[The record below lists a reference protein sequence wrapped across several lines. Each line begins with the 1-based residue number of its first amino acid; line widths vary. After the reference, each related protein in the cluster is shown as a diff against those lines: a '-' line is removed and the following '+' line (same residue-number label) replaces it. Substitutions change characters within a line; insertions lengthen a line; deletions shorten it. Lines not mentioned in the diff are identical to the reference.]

1 MINLNSPQIKKLEI
15 KYMKESLKSGWV
27 SWGKFV
33 KLFEKQI
40 SNFTGSNY
48 AISCVNGTSALQL
61 ALNIAQAKEDTE
73 VIIPSVSF
81 IATANSVIY
90 NNASPIFMDVDKYL
104 NIDTRKTIKFIDENT
119 YSRNGNTFNKKTK
132 KKIVALIV
140 VHVFGNAA
148 DIFPLKKIC
157 KKKNIILIEDAAES
171 LGSFYKKK
179 KRRHTGTVGDMGIL
193 SFNAN
198 KIITTGGGGM
208 ILTNN
213 KKIAKKAYFLSNQAK
228 SDNIF
233 FVHDK
238 IGYNFRLPNIN
249 CAIGFAQFKY
259 LKKFLHKKRLIHNYY
274 KKNFNNK
281 IKLMA
286 PPNYCLSN
294 YWMNV
299 IKFSY
304 KKNIINKAIDYFQNL
319 KIETRP
325 VWKLLYEQKEFTKF
339 EKFEV
344 YNAKKYISNCLCIP
358 SSSNLKISNLK
369 FIIKKVSEFSK
380 LYLK

>member
-15 KYMKESLKSGWV
+15 KYMKESLKGGWV
-27 SWGKFV
+27 SSGKFI

-40 SNFTGSNY
+40 SNFTGSSY

-61 ALNIAQAKEDTE
+61 ALNIAKAKEDTE

-81 IATANSVIY
+81 IAAANSVIY

-104 NIDTRKTIKFIDENT
+104 NIDTRKTIKFINENT

-179 KRRHTGTVGDMGIL
+179 KRRHTGAVGDMGCL

-213 KKIAKKAYFLSNQAK
+213 KQIAKKAFFLSNQAK

-233 FVHDK
+233 FVHNK
-238 IGYNFRLPNIN
+238 VGYNFRLPNIN

-259 LKKFLHKKRLIHNYY
+259 LKKFLYKKKLIHNYY

-286 PPNYCLSN
+286 PPNYCSSN

-304 KKNIINKAIDYFQNL
+304 KKNIINKAVDYFRNL

-344 YNAKKYISNCLCIP
+344 YNAKKYISNCLCVP

-369 FIIKKVSEFSK
+369 FIIKKISDFSK